1 MFPSISGLASRVVLQ
16 TKKAS
21 IMQRTNQLDYAA
33 NSGDRGRGGVI
44 LPLALLV
51 FVGGIIWALREL
63 AVMPYRPPNDMS
75 TMLGGPE
82 EELVWTLIAILAVI
96 WVGILIW
103 CMIRFR
109 HARSGV

>member
-1 MFPSISGLASRVVLQ
+1 MGFGIILGSARFVLQ

-21 IMQRTNQLDYAA
+21 NMQPANQLDYAA
-33 NSGDRGRGGVI
+33 NSGDRGRRGVI
-44 LPLALLV
+44 LPLAMLV
-51 FVGGIIWALREL
+51 VVGGIIWALREL

-103 CMIRFR
+103 CMIKFR
-109 HARSGV
+109 HARGFV